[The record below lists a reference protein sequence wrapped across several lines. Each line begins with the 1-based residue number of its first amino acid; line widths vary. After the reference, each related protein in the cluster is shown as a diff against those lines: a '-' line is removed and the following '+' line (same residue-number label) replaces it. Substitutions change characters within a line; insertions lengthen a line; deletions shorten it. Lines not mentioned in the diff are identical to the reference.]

1 MNQNLS
7 RLQRRSILLSGISLI
22 FTAALTILT
31 HVCFKRYH
39 PAGALAWL
47 FALLP
52 SLPFLGIVLI
62 ATRYLARETD
72 EFIRTQALFAMLQGS
87 LITLVFT
94 VIYGFLQDFLNISG
108 PPAMAYVDIF
118 IVATMFS
125 LAFRI
130 RSAQ

>member
-1 MNQNLS
+1 M
-7 RLQRRSILLSGISLI
+7 
-22 FTAALTILT
+22 
-31 HVCFKRYH
+31 
-39 PAGALAWL
+39 
-47 FALLP
+47 
-52 SLPFLGIVLI
+52 PFLGIVLI